1 MSDFNMED
9 PGKKTDPQEEIFRVV
24 YRRRGSDLIL
34 GAVKGN
40 KTIQITR
47 WNHRFK
53 KGKTYTHSP
62 EEIAH
67 NKDNIKQQIE
77 VGKYKLVSGG
87 PADGLPSPDD
97 K

>member
-1 MSDFNMED
+1 MSDYDLED
-9 PGKKTDPQEEIFRVV
+9 PGKLKDPQEEIFRVV

-40 KTIQITR
+40 KLIQVTR

-62 EEIAH
+62 EDIAAH
-67 NKDNIKQQIE
+67 KEAIKKVIE
-77 VGKYKLVSGG
+77 DGKYKLVSGG
-87 PADGLPSPDD
+87 PADGLPEPDD